1 MSQGTKI
8 RIVGVGGA
16 GCNAISRMS
25 KCNIQGVDL
34 IAINCDI
41 TDLKKIKAD
50 QKIQIGKELTQ
61 GFGAGMKPEIGRKS
75 AVEDKLQIEE
85 SLKGS
90 DIIFIAAGMGGGTGT
105 FASSV
110 VADVA
115 KKTGALTIAVV
126 FMPFSFEGQQ
136 RMKIA
141 KAGLAELKEVVD
153 AIITIPND
161 KIIGKLKE
169 DQTVQ
174 EAFWASDEILR
185 QAVQGISDLIVLP
198 GLINLDFADIKSI
211 MENSGPVLFGVGIG
225 RGEKKIEE
233 ALDLALNSPFINNS
247 IKGAKG
253 LLFNISGGDDLTLE
267 EVKTAAEMIKDNAD
281 RNAKIVFGAIQ
292 DNNMFKDGTVKI
304 TIIATGVNQNE

>member
-1 MSQGTKI
+1 MSQTRI
-8 RIVGVGGA
+8 RIVGIGGA

-25 KCNIQGVDL
+25 KCNIKGVDL

-41 TDLKKIKAD
+41 SDLKKITAD
-50 QKIQIGKELTQ
+50 RKIQIGNELTK
-61 GFGAGMKPEIGRKS
+61 GFGAGMKPEVGRKS
-75 AVEDKLQIEE
+75 AIENKEQITA

-90 DIIFIAAGMGGGTGT
+90 DIIFIVSGMGGGTGT

-110 VADVA
+110 VADIA
-115 KKTGALTIAVV
+115 KKAGALTIAVV

-136 RMKIA
+136 RSKIA
-141 KAGLAELKEVVD
+141 KAGLEELRANVD

-161 KIIGKLKE
+161 KITKQLKE
-169 DQTVQ
+169 DETVSS
-174 EAFWASDEILR
+174 AFWASDEILR

-211 MENSGPVLFGVGIG
+211 MENSGPVLFGVGVG

-233 ALDLALNSPFINNS
+233 ALNAALNSQFIDSS

-253 LLFNISGGDDLTLE
+253 LLFNISGGDDLTLD
-267 EVKTAAEMIKDNAD
+267 EVKYAAEKIKETAD
-281 RNAKIVFGAIQ
+281 KNAKIVFGAIQ
-292 DNNMFKDGTVKI
+292 DGEMFKEGTVKI
-304 TIIATGVNQNE
+304 TIIATGVDEE